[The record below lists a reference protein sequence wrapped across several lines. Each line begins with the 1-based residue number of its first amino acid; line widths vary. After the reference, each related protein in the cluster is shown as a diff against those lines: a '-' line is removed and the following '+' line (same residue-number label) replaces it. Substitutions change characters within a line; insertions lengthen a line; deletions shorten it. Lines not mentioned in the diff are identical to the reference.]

1 MEEKQRKFVCKYC
14 FKRYPCGKSLG
25 GHIRTHMSEQ
35 RTHNAAAIAV
45 AAVAAD
51 ARVFKLDGVRNK
63 RDSETV
69 GGADGNNSYG
79 LRENPRKTMRFVHS
93 HHHQHRRHDDHA
105 AAAATTVAVEH
116 EMIRFC
122 KECGKGFPSSKALCG
137 HMASHS
143 EKEKKIN
150 RFDQVMEDSQSDD
163 DDDDDTDDDGCAVA
177 ATMNLRKS
185 KRRIRFK
192 SLTLSNQNLNQIQN
206 QPSSC
211 SVNGSSSMSEMEHEQ
226 QEVAMCL
233 MLLSRDFFSHKDR
246 FVSESSD
253 NNSSVVLETKPYI
266 SDKKIVIRNGNKFVS
281 SNDHHEAAEKKLKLK
296 SVGIG
301 VSNKSDSKDFRYA
314 SKIKIVDSKVSNFEF
329 KRPKDEEDKSGFVDC
344 KSKYNV
350 TTTTVVKK
358 SGMNKDLDH
367 DSRKNSNYEGFSFNN
382 NNNKNEEIHE
392 DVRNGLKY
400 EFYGSEKDNDS
411 SYVSTTDEESD
422 EENSSESDS
431 FTAAKSHNS
440 KKKPSNKAKK
450 KLKSKKSKEY
460 ECPICYKI
468 FRSGQALGGHKR
480 SHFVGGS
487 EENTTF
493 VIKQNA
499 GPCLIDLNL
508 PAPVDE

>member
-35 RTHNAAAIAV
+35 RTHNAAAAAV
-45 AAVAAD
+45 ATVAAAD
-51 ARVFKLDGVRNK
+51 ARVFKVDGVRNK

-69 GGADGNNSYG
+69 GGGADGNNSYG

-93 HHHQHRRHDDHA
+93 HSHQQHPRHDDHA
-105 AAAATTVAVEH
+105 AAPAATAVMEH

-122 KECGKGFPSSKALCG
+122 KDCGKGFSSSKALCG

-163 DDDDDTDDDGCAVA
+163 ETDDDA

-192 SLTLSNQNLNQIQN
+192 SLTLSNQNRNQIQN

-211 SVNGSSSMSEMEHEQ
+211 SVNGSSSMSEMEQEQ
-226 QEVAMCL
+226 HQEVAMCL
-233 MLLSRDFFSHKDR
+233 MLLSRGFFSHKGR

-253 NNSSVVLETKPYI
+253 NNSSVVLETKPYV
-266 SDKKIVIRNGNKFVS
+266 SDKKIVIRNFNKFVS
-281 SNDHHEAAEKKLKLK
+281 SNDHHEAANKKLKLK

-301 VSNKSDSKDFRYA
+301 VSNKSDSRDFRYA
-314 SKIKIVDSKVSNFEF
+314 SKIKIVDSKDSNFEF

-350 TTTTVVKK
+350 TTTVVKK
-358 SGMNKDLDH
+358 PGMNKDLDH
-367 DSRKNSNYEGFSFNN
+367 DSRKKSNYEGFGFNN

-392 DVRNGLKY
+392 DVRNCLKY

-431 FTAAKSHNS
+431 FPAAKSHNS
-440 KKKPSNKAKK
+440 KKKSSNKAKK

>member
-35 RTHNAAAIAV
+35 RTHNAAAAAV
-45 AAVAAD
+45 AAAVAD
-51 ARVFKLDGVRNK
+51 ARVFKVDHAVRNK
-63 RDSETV
+63 RDSSCSEGV
-69 GGADGNNSYG
+69 GADGNNSYG

-93 HHHQHRRHDDHA
+93 NHHRDRRHDA
-105 AAAATTVAVEH
+105 AAAAADMEH
-116 EMIRFC
+116 EMIKFC

-163 DDDDDTDDDGCAVA
+163 DDTDDACAVA
-177 ATMNLRKS
+177 ETMNLRKS

-192 SLTLSNQNLNQIQN
+192 SLTLSNQNQNQIQN

-211 SVNGSSSMSEMEHEQ
+211 SVDGSSSMSEMEQEQQ

-233 MLLSRDFFSHKDR
+233 MLLSRDFFSHKGR

-253 NNSSVVLETKPYI
+253 NNNSVVLETKSYI
-266 SDKKIVIRNGNKFVS
+266 SDKKIVIRNCNKFVS
-281 SNDHHEAAEKKLKLK
+281 SNDDHHEAAEKKLK

-301 VSNKSDSKDFRYA
+301 VSNKSDSRDFRYA
-314 SKIKIVDSKVSNFEF
+314 SKIKIIDSKASNFEF
-329 KRPKDEEDKSGFVDC
+329 KRPKVEEDKSGFVDC

-350 TTTTVVKK
+350 TTTGFKK
-358 SGMNKDLDH
+358 PGMMNKDLDH
-367 DSRKNSNYEGFSFNN
+367 DSRKKSNYEGFGFNN
-382 NNNKNEEIHE
+382 GNKNEEINE
-392 DVRNGLKY
+392 DVRSGLKY
-400 EFYGSEKDNDS
+400 EFYGSEKDDDS

-422 EENSSESDS
+422 EEISSESDS
-431 FTAAKSHNS
+431 FLAAKSHNS
-440 KKKPSNKAKK
+440 KKKSSNKAKK

-499 GPCLIDLNL
+499 AAPCLIDLNL